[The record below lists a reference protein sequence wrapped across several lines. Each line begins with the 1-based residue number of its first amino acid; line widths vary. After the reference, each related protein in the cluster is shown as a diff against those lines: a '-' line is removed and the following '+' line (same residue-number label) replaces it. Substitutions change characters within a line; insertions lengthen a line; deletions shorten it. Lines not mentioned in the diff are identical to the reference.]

1 MKILVIALII
11 MIGFS
16 GIADAQLKKPRI
28 SPMEGQSPEQQMKD
42 TEECHDLAVKQTGV
56 NPSALSIRIQ
66 MLESQHARDAMP
78 GPRGSLV
85 LSPARDSKAEES
97 LRQKAE
103 LEKEYKRYLRAF
115 SEAMEARGYRV
126 K

>member
-1 MKILVIALII
+1 
-11 MIGFS
+11 
-16 GIADAQLKKPRI
+16 
-28 SPMEGQSPEQQMKD
+28 MEGQSPEQQMKD